1 MSMEMYN
8 RSKVRYQ
15 NAKDNVKNASAGGKL
30 SDAFLDTACFDTQQA
45 IEFILKA
52 VLMQKEVRFE
62 KEHDIL
68 YLLGLVEESGFV
80 FERIDELKLLAA
92 TITSW
97 EEKARYSTGIKT
109 KEHTIYRV
117 LNIYDEIEK
126 AFLALL

>member
-15 NAKDNVKNASAGGKL
+15 NANVN
-30 SDAFLDTACFDTQQA
+30 
-45 IEFILKA
+45 
-52 VLMQKEVRFE
+52 
-62 KEHDIL
+62 L

-97 EEKARYSTGIKT
+97 EEKA
-109 KEHTIYRV
+109 
-117 LNIYDEIEK
+117 
-126 AFLALL
+126 FLALL

>member
-15 NAKDNVKNASAGGKL
+15 NAKDNVN
-30 SDAFLDTACFDTQQA
+30 
-45 IEFILKA
+45 
-52 VLMQKEVRFE
+52 
-62 KEHDIL
+62 L

-97 EEKARYSTGIKT
+97 EEKA
-109 KEHTIYRV
+109 
-117 LNIYDEIEK
+117 
-126 AFLALL
+126 FLALL